1 MAELPHGPVR
11 VPEHVA
17 SRSFGGR
24 TVLLNLRTG
33 QYHGLNAT
41 GGRMLE
47 ALDAAGSAAGV
58 PAMLAAEYGR
68 PEEEIAAD
76 LAELCEKLAARG
88 LLEVD
93 AADPG

>member
-1 MAELPHGPVR
+1 MPEMPRGSLR

-17 SRSFGGR
+17 SRSFGRR

-41 GGRMLE
+41 GGRMLDALRE
-47 ALDAAGSAAGV
+47 ARTAEGLASR
-58 PAMLAAEYGR
+58 LAAEYGLA
-68 PEEEIAAD
+68 ESEVEGD
-76 LAELCEKLAARG
+76 LAELCEALVERG

-93 AADPG
+93 AGDVA